1 MLSVAKQGRL
11 CWNFPAGKGEVF
23 PVHGAGD
30 GGDERLQRARA
41 PDTMLYKA
49 GRPGPA
55 GKRCA
60 MAVRTFLIKPASG
73 MCNMRCRYCFY
84 TDEVQTR
91 SGEPLGLIS
100 REITRALI
108 CKGFSGLS
116 RGDSVSF
123 LFQGGEPTLA
133 GLGYFQYFTDTVD
146 EINTARVPV
155 QYAIQSNGLMMD
167 GAWTEFL
174 RDHHFLVGLSLDGT
188 KDLHDNNRVDAQGR
202 GTWNRAAQSAA
213 RLQSKGVPV
222 NFLCVVTKQLARS
235 PQKVYATLKKLGG
248 RYLQFIPCLDPV
260 GAPRGAMPYSLLPE
274 EYGHF
279 LCTLFDL
286 WYQDLRQGQCIS
298 IRYFE
303 DLVQMMLG
311 LPPSTCATN
320 GCCGTYYVVEAD
332 GSVYPCDFFALDEWK
347 MGYIQ
352 RHSLEELDR
361 SQGAVRFMQRSRER
375 LAPCGT
381 CPWSRLCSGGCKRD
395 WHEKDGIIQN
405 YYCQAFQ
412 TFYEYAARRL
422 SLIASSLR

>member
-1 MLSVAKQGRL
+1 MLSVAKQGRS
-11 CWNFPAGKGEVF
+11 CWNFPVGKGEVF

-286 WYQDLRQGQCIS
+286 
-298 IRYFE
+298 
-303 DLVQMMLG
+303 
-311 LPPSTCATN
+311 
-320 GCCGTYYVVEAD
+320 
-332 GSVYPCDFFALDEWK
+332 
-347 MGYIQ
+347 
-352 RHSLEELDR
+352 
-361 SQGAVRFMQRSRER
+361 
-375 LAPCGT
+375 
-381 CPWSRLCSGGCKRD
+381 
-395 WHEKDGIIQN
+395 
-405 YYCQAFQ
+405 
-412 TFYEYAARRL
+412 
-422 SLIASSLR
+422 